1 VKREGTETK
10 TETQFQIHHDYH
22 RDQQVAYS
30 ILEAPDDAKQIRHS
44 TASVIVVV
52 VIITIIV
59 SSRE

>member
-10 TETQFQIHHDYH
+10 TETQFQTHLDYH
-22 RDQQVAYS
+22 RDQQVSHS

-44 TASVIVVV
+44 TVIVI
-52 VIITIIV
+52 VIIIIV